1 MYTSYDLIHK
11 SLKERG
17 VIVDLHQIFI
27 KLHSKMLNNES
38 NPTVSQLSY
47 FDFPFDL
54 DLIIPLL
61 NLCSFRKTEQDNLIK
76 LQRYFHYFGV
86 RAIQLCLS
94 LTFLII
100 LTSLF
105 HILCF
110 PYYKINC
117 FRYFHQSSFI

>member
-1 MYTSYDLIHK
+1 
-11 SLKERG
+11 
-17 VIVDLHQIFI
+17 
-27 KLHSKMLNNES
+27 MLNNES

-86 RAIQLCLS
+86 RAMHSTLS
-94 LTFLII
+94 IFDLPYNFDFTISYFVF
-100 LTSLF
+100 SL
-105 HILCF
+105 L
-110 PYYKINC
+110 
-117 FRYFHQSSFI
+117 